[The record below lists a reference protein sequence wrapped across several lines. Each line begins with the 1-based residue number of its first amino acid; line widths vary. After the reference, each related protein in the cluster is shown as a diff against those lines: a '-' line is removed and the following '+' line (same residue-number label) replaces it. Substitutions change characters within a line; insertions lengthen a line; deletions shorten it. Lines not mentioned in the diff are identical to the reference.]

1 MRFVTVA
8 IKIINVNYN
17 NNSYNKKNNSYNNV
31 NNN

>member
-8 IKIINVNYN
+8 IKIINANSN
-17 NNSYNKKNNSYNNV
+17 NNSYNKNNNSYNNV

>member
-8 IKIINVNYN
+8 IKIIHVNYN
-17 NNSYNKKNNSYNNV
+17 NNSYNKNNNSYNNV

>member
-8 IKIINVNYN
+8 IKIINVNHN
-17 NNSYNKKNNSYNNV
+17 NNSYNNNNNSYNNV